1 MSGRIQE
8 NRVLKSLKLWKRMRL
23 CFLDEEEE
31 EEEEVVCLGEGL
43 KVNVKGR
50 WKEGGARD
58 KRTSCGQARTS
69 Q

>member
-1 MSGRIQE
+1 VSERIQE
-8 NRVLKSLKLWKRMRL
+8 NRVLKSLKLWKQMRL
-23 CFLDEEEE
+23 CLLGEEER
-31 EEEEVVCLGEGL
+31 EVVCLGEGL